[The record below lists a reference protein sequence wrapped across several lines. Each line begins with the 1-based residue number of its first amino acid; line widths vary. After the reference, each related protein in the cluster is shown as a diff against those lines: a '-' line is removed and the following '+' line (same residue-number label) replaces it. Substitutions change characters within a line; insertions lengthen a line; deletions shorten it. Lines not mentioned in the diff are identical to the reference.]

1 MAPNISVIIPNN
13 NNLSILRRMI
23 QSIPDVPSIQI
34 IVIDN
39 NPTPLCADKISQGR
53 TNVEVYYSDPIRG
66 AGGARN
72 EGLKQAKGQWLL
84 FADADDFYTP
94 EAFNIITKDIDSPY
108 DIVYYGWSSCYSDT
122 LLPADRNYAINQYI
136 AAWQQGNETKLRYYW
151 DSPCSK
157 LIRTSLVR
165 KHNIQFEECPAG
177 NDMVFSV
184 CIGTFAKKIKAVDK
198 PVYCATIL
206 EGSIIHSPS
215 KRNMESRFKA
225 VIRLNTFLKSHG
237 LRQYRHSIMS
247 LWLKS
252 WRVSPLLAIRL
263 FFHSVA
269 HGNSPF
275 IGYTRW
281 FSTTKFLISK
291 KPKV

>member
-1 MAPNISVIIPNN
+1 
-13 NNLSILRRMI
+13 MI
-23 QSIPDVPSIQI
+23 QSIPDRAEVQI
-34 IVIDN
+34 IVVDN
-39 NPTPLCADKISQGR
+39 SPQPLAADDIIGNR
-53 TNVEVYYSDPIRG
+53 TNVEVYYSDPARG

-72 EGLKQAKGQWLL
+72 EGLKHVRGRWILC
-84 FADADDFYTP
+84 ADADDFYTP
-94 EAFNIITKDIDSPY
+94 EAFDIINSDLDS
-108 DIVYYGWSSCYSDT
+108 DCDVIYYGWTSCYSDT
-122 LLPADRNYAINQYI
+122 LEPADRNYVVRQYI
-136 AAWQQGNETKLRYYW
+136 QASLKGDDTRLRYHW
-151 DSPCSK
+151 DSPCGK
-157 LIRTSLVR
+157 LVSAELVR
-165 KHNIQFEECPAG
+165 QHNIQFEECPAG
-177 NDMVFSV
+177 NDMGFAVRV
-184 CIGTFAKKIKAVDK
+184 GTYAHRVKAVDK
-198 PVYCATIL
+198 AVYCATISSS
-206 EGSIIHSPS
+206 SIIHTQS

-225 VIRLNTFLKSHG
+225 IIRLNTFLKSHG